1 MNDTFFDNFALDTRR
16 LSLKVLDPTFAGKV
30 IDYYKRNKDF
40 FQTFLPSI
48 ENYLY
53 DEDYQTERL
62 WKEFEL
68 MMENKA
74 IRFYIFSK
82 EDFKYQQILG
92 DIAIANII
100 HGSVLSCT
108 IAYNLDY
115 LHTNLGYMTESLQR
129 VIKFIFEDMKLH
141 KIEAY
146 IQPINK
152 PSIDLI
158 KRLDFVREGIAK
170 DYMFIKGKWVDHERF
185 ILLNK

>member
-1 MNDTFFDNFALDTRR
+1 MNDIFFDNIALDTNR
-16 LSLKVLDPTFAGKV
+16 LLLKVLDPTFAGKV

-40 FQTFLPSI
+40 FQTFLPNI
-48 ENYLY
+48 ENFLY

-68 MMENKA
+68 LMENKA
-74 IRFYIFSK
+74 IRFYIFK
-82 EDFKYQQILG
+82 KKDFMYEQILG

-100 HGSVLSCT
+100 RGSVLSCT

-115 LHTNLGYMTESLQR
+115 LHTDRGYMTEALR
-129 VIKFIFEDMKLH
+129 KVIDFIFTELKLH

-146 IQPINK
+146 IQPVNK

-158 KRLDFVREGIAK
+158 KRLDFVSEGTAR
-170 DYMFIKGKWVDHERF
+170 DYMFIKGKWVDHERYV
-185 ILLNK
+185 LLNK